1 MSSCFPHSD
10 ETATSIMD
18 TFDLLE
24 RSQTDKVQGSQGI
37 GVYSFLSALTSAAV
51 VFCTQLLAFL
61 ILRKRVRRV

>member
-1 MSSCFPHSD
+1 
-10 ETATSIMD
+10 MD

-51 VFCTQLLAFL
+51 VFSTQLLAFL